1 MKRICS
7 VLLTLCLLFGLGAC
21 GQKGPTWEEQYDLGV
36 KYLSEG
42 NYQEAIIAFTA
53 AIEIDP
59 KRAEAFVGR
68 GDAYVGTVDLSAAAA
83 ELPEESRGACE
94 SALADYLEAIGLDNL
109 LAAVY
114 GKAADIYLALG
125 DEDSAIAILEQG
137 YEATGDAELLAR
149 RQALGVAGSDEV
161 VWTDPVFEQLVRAA
175 LGLPDGPVYVRD
187 LDAVECLDIYGDQ
200 FTFVNEDDDGM
211 GYRYVYGTTGDGELF
226 AYYGVERDGEDGQ
239 EFTQRG
245 GITNVDALRY
255 FRNLS
260 SVMILANHV
269 TDISVLR
276 EMKQLNH
283 ACFWANDIADL
294 SPLEEL
300 PGYYADEPEEQFV
313 EIGDILEI

>member
-1 MKRICS
+1 M
-7 VLLTLCLLFGLGAC
+7 
-21 GQKGPTWEEQYDLGV
+21 
-36 KYLSEG
+36 
-42 NYQEAIIAFTA
+42 
-53 AIEIDP
+53 
-59 KRAEAFVGR
+59 
-68 GDAYVGTVDLSAAAA
+68 
-83 ELPEESRGACE
+83 
-94 SALADYLEAIGLDNL
+94 
-109 LAAVY
+109 
-114 GKAADIYLALG
+114 
-125 DEDSAIAILEQG
+125 
-137 YEATGDAELLAR
+137 
-149 RQALGVAGSDEV
+149 
-161 VWTDPVFEQLVRAA
+161 
-175 LGLPDGPVYVRD
+175 
-187 LDAVECLDIYGDQ
+187 
-200 FTFVNEDDDGM
+200 
-211 GYRYVYGTTGDGELF
+211 
-226 AYYGVERDGEDGQ
+226 ERDGEDGQ

>member
-1 MKRICS
+1 MKRICGL
-7 VLLTLCLLFGLGAC
+7 LLTLALVLGLCAC
-21 GQKGPTWEEQYDLGV
+21 GQKAPTWEEQYDLGV

-68 GDAYVGTVDLSAAAA
+68 GDAYVGTADLSAAAA
-83 ELPEESRGACE
+83 ELTAESRGGCE
-94 SALADYLEAIGLDNL
+94 SALADYLEAIGLDKL

-137 YEATGDAELLAR
+137 YEATGDESLLAR

-161 VWTDPVFEQLVRAA
+161 VWTDPVFEQLVRAE
-175 LGLPDGPVYVRD
+175 LGLPDGPVYARD
-187 LDAVECLDIYGDQ
+187 LDAVEKLCIYGDQ
-200 FTFVNEDDDGM
+200 FVFVNADDDGM
-211 GYRYVYGTTGDGELF
+211 AWRYAFMDGELF
-226 AYYGVERDGEDGQ
+226 AYYGERADES
-239 EFTQRG
+239 FYTQRG

-255 FRNLS
+255 FRNLR
-260 SVMILANHV
+260 SVRIVANHV

-276 EMKQLNH
+276 ELDQLEDV
-283 ACFWANDIADL
+283 CFWANDISDL
-294 SPLEEL
+294 SPLDVV
-300 PGYYADEPEEQFV
+300 PDARTDNYEQFV
-313 EIGDILEI
+313 EIGDILEM